1 MRQVS
6 PAHSGLP
13 TSVDRY
19 LLPDERSVIAVRM
32 HPAALAGPLVLAC
45 GGLVAVRRL
54 SFRSPRPDI
63 VWGGYLLVPVYFL
76 RRLAA
81 WPVSYLIVTDKR
93 MVLTGGLLIRT
104 AAFLPL
110 EKVTGL
116 TLQRTVLGR
125 LFGYGT
131 LIVTSASRHQPFRKV
146 RYLPYPEQLY
156 LEISGL
162 LPQERQGDTNTLS
175 QQVGDEGM
183 TAQDSAGPFQQE

>member
-6 PAHSGLP
+6 PAQSGLP

-19 LLPDERSVIAVRM
+19 LLPDERSVITVRM

-45 GGLVAVRRL
+45 GGLVAARKL
-54 SFRSPRPDI
+54 TGRSPRPDI
-63 VWGGYLLVPVYFL
+63 VWGGSLLVPLYFL

-81 WPVSYLIVTDKR
+81 WPVSYLIVTEKR

-104 AAFLPL
+104 AAFIPL
-110 EKVTGL
+110 GKVTGL
-116 TLQRTVLGR
+116 TLQRTVPGR
-125 LFGYGT
+125 LLGYGT
-131 LIVTSASRHQPFRKV
+131 LIVTSDSRHQPFRKV

-162 LPQERQGDTNTLS
+162 LPQEEQGDTIS
-175 QQVGDEGM
+175 PQAGDEGM
-183 TAQDSAGPFQQE
+183 TAQDSAGPLQQE

>member
-146 RYLPYPEQLY
+146 RYLPHPEQLY